1 MSAVDP
7 FGRPIE
13 SQGAAPKRK
22 PANRH
27 ADIMEDL
34 RLAEGGEAHVQTKD
48 APEER
53 KALIEF
59 DVAKNVWGSTA
70 GAGSDYFHL
79 YKRERDREIAR
90 LEKMDKDWDEKE
102 AHVDFQAKRAEGLD
116 KAAAATAKKREKRQ
130 RKKFNQEARKKQ
142 KSDTKT
148 DEVNGFDNDGSFLEE
163 AKRLLE
169 EEEKAKKDQA
179 LPSVKQMN
187 YENITIRDDD
197 IDF

>member
-7 FGRPIE
+7 FGNPIQPKGAVAKRRPD
-13 SQGAAPKRK
+13 
-22 PANRH
+22 NRH

-34 RLAEGGEAHVQTKD
+34 RLAEGGEAHVKTKD

-102 AHVDFQAKRAEGLD
+102 AHLEFQKKRAEGLD
-116 KAAAATAKKREKRQ
+116 KAAAKTAKNREKRQ
-130 RKKFNQEARKKQ
+130 RKKMNADARKKQ
-142 KSDTKT
+142 KTDT
-148 DEVNGFDNDGSFLEE
+148 DETNGFNNDGSFLEE